1 MPISNRTAS
10 DLQHL
15 NPGVV
20 VLSGYFPG
28 NGASSPAAANV
39 VFKGATVTHAGT
51 TGRYNIV
58 LPGKG
63 SNDVLFAQASVLS
76 TAGRTVTIRS
86 YTPSTRTL
94 VVDVYD
100 LATPT
105 AQNLTSSERMY
116 VTVHV
121 KNTSAR

>member
-1 MPISNRTAS
+1 MPLSNRTAS
-10 DLQHL
+10 DLQSL
-15 NPGVV
+15 EPGVV

-28 NGASSPAAANV
+28 NAGSSPAAADV
-39 VFKGATVTHAGT
+39 RFKGATVTWAAL
-51 TGRYNIV
+51 GRYNIV

-76 TAGRTVTIRS
+76 TAGRTAVIRS

-105 AQNLTSSERMY
+105 AQNLTASERLY